1 MTRPLAR
8 SCRAA
13 FAAPLVLAVAA
24 LCARPGHAQDGG
36 SLYRAGVE
44 AYGRGDYD
52 VACRQFAESHRVE
65 ARSAPLYML
74 GRCEE
79 RRGRLATAMG
89 HFEQVLALP
98 GVDAATRDH
107 AQRELD
113 SLRGRVPKLVVAVAP
128 DAPAGMKATLDGAPI
143 ALGAPVP
150 VDPGQ
155 HQLEITAPG
164 SAPQR
169 NLVDA
174 IEAQT
179 VTVTAAPRPA
189 FGGHQ
194 PPPAA
199 AARPATGPPVAAP
212 PDASGSH
219 TMRTA
224 GFVAGGV
231 GIAALGVAAVTG
243 ILVLDRS
250 STFDDPASSA
260 SEREDARSAG
270 ETLIAVNWVGW
281 ALGLSGVG
289 LGAALLIASAGGDG
303 SGARPSA
310 RVSLTP
316 GGAVA
321 HGRF

>member
-1 MTRPLAR
+1 MTRPVAR
-8 SCRAA
+8 RRAA
-13 FAAPLVLAVAA
+13 VAAGFFLATAA

-36 SLYRAGVE
+36 TLYRAGVE

-52 VACRQFAESHRVE
+52 VACRQFAESHRVD
-65 ARSAPLYML
+65 AKSAPLYML
-74 GRCEE
+74 GRCQE

-113 SLRGRVPKLVVAVAP
+113 SLRARVPKLVVAVGP
-128 DAPAGMKATLDGAPI
+128 DAPAGMKATLDGSPI

-155 HQLEITAPG
+155 HQVDITAP
-164 SAPQR
+164 SSLPQR
-169 NLVDA
+169 NVVEA
-174 IEAQT
+174 VEAQT
-179 VTVTAAPRPA
+179 VTVTAALRPDVA
-189 FGGHQ
+189 ASQ

-199 AARPATGPPVAAP
+199 PSAATPPPAVA
-212 PDASGSH
+212 PDASGGS
-219 TMRTA
+219 TLRTA

-231 GIAALGVAAVTG
+231 GIAALGVATVTG

-250 STFDDPASSA
+250 STFDDPASSP
-260 SEREDARSAG
+260 SQREDARSAG

-281 ALGLSGVG
+281 AVGLAGVG
-289 LGAALLIASAGGDG
+289 LGAALLIGSAGGAG
-303 SGARPSA
+303 SSARPSA
-310 RVSLTP
+310 RISLVP

-321 HGRF
+321 SGRF